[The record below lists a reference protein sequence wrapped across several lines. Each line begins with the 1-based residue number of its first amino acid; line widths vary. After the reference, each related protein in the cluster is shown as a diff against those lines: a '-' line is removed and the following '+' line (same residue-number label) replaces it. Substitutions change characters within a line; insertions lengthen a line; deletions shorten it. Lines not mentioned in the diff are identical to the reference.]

1 MITGTEAE
9 YQSDAGP
16 SKVTQYLA
24 QTDELLGAF
33 CEYLQE
39 NWPRYNGSEL
49 YILDIL
55 TNTQVKS
62 DGDLHMPEFSLSAST
77 RNPNRKQ
84 GNMAFEND
92 VWKTTQNSKSLCYLY
107 VKSLCYLITKSIGS
121 ISSCW

>member
-1 MITGTEAE
+1 MITGTEAK

-16 SKVTQYLA
+16 TKVTQYLA

-39 NWPRYNGSEL
+39 KWPRYNGSEL

-55 TNTQVKS
+55 RNTQVKS
-62 DGDLHMPEFSLSAST
+62 DGHLHMPAFSLSAST
-77 RNPNRKQ
+77 RNRNREQ

-92 VWKTTQNSKSLCYLY
+92 VWKTTQNSKALLNRYATWLPY
-107 VKSLCYLITKSIGS
+107 QLAQ
-121 ISSCW
+121 